1 MKRNL
6 CPRTPLFLNFPSLRE
21 TGCRHWSLCGK
32 PPSYASTFVAHR
44 VGRQLHPNLTQM
56 FRRCHL
62 HHEKSNGCSHAARR
76 EAEWQEANQSFWNEK
91 PRQVSN
97 SKSSRLLQQWF
108 KKLQSFS
115 AFLFTYPPF
124 PMKIDMSPKKGTIA
138 LKENWIFQPSIFTGY
153 SWVFRVFAP
162 SSLPH
167 SMSFPTPFDPP
178 TATRSSSGST
188 PTARH
193 CESSSLELPPATQQ
207 QQQLCEKPSIRHKK
221 KNPFPCE
228 MQNKKNG
235 PKRC

>member
-1 MKRNL
+1 MSKDAFFWTL
-6 CPRTPLFLNFPSLRE
+6 KSFQRE
-21 TGCRHWSLCGK
+21 TGCRHWSPCGK

-62 HHEKSNGCSHAARR
+62 HHEKSNSCSHAARR
-76 EAEWQEANQSFWNEK
+76 EAGWQEANQSFWNEK

-97 SKSSRLLQQWF
+97 SISTIASAMV

-115 AFLFTYPPF
+115 AFLFTYPPS
-124 PMKIDMSPKKGTIA
+124 PRKLTCHLKGDQYHLRKIESSSPINFQGILVSFQG
-138 LKENWIFQPSIFTGY
+138 LKT
-153 SWVFRVFAP
+153 P

-193 CESSSLELPPATQQ
+193 CESSLELPPKSSNTCAQ
-207 QQQLCEKPSIRHKK
+207 PFMVPK
-221 KNPFPCE
+221 KNVSHL
-228 MQNKKNG
+228 
-235 PKRC
+235 RCF